1 MRYVTAGIV
10 AVLIL
15 ALTACSQMSTKA
27 FTVDVSPYSLEQTPG
42 MIHNYLRSRGFQ
54 RVKFQ
59 DYESGLEVYEKRN
72 SEIDEQRFV
81 LKSRPQIRV
90 IVRLE
95 KVRRTF
101 EKSNPRVIV
110 WFSEKGT
117 KNLSDYALGEYERL
131 LTEVTERVGDDRVK
145 VWPNQP
151 RGSGEW

>member
-10 AVLIL
+10 VVLML
-15 ALTACSQMSTKA
+15 ALTACSQMETKA
-27 FTVDVSPYSLEQTPG
+27 FAVDVSPYSMEYTPRQ
-42 MIHNYLRSRGFQ
+42 IHDYLRVRGFQ

-59 DYESGLEVYEKRN
+59 DYESGLVIYEKRN

-95 KVRRTF
+95 KNRHTF

-117 KNLSDYALGEYERL
+117 NKLSSFAEGEYNRL
-131 LTEVTERVGDDRVK
+131 LAEVTERVGDDRVK